1 MVCFKNVLKL
11 YFILVCVFLLL
22 FYVFKLNK
30 KYLVLYV
37 FFSKIIVIVLL
48 FNNLFIWIYELLVWL
63 GGKFFKW
70 IKNKIILIL
79 YFEI

>member
-30 KYLVLYV
+30 EYLVLYV

-48 FNNLFIWIYELLVWL
+48 FNNLFIWIYELLV
-63 GGKFFKW
+63 
-70 IKNKIILIL
+70 
-79 YFEI
+79 